1 MTLSNQELC
10 VVNGCCAVVQR
21 LNLTQQISRL
31 HVQTLEEGLSRG
43 QRGGNCSPMVLLGVE
58 PVALREFHRRLHGNP
73 RPLHGS
79 PDVSYW
85 NTWLPPVAATYETH
99 MWFAM
104 TLRQLESRCLR
115 RWTNAAADVTCQAAS
130 TFPVASSPLQDEVFV
145 VLFGHPQFEGIFEQ
159 NLFGFEPHCS
169 KRQGPTC

>member
-1 MTLSNQELC
+1 M
-10 VVNGCCAVVQR
+10 VDV
-21 LNLTQQISRL
+21 
-31 HVQTLEEGLSRG
+31 GLWWINCHCGPTSQSDTAEQLAPRADPRG
-43 QRGGNCSPMVLLGVE
+43 RSVAWTTRGGGNCSPMVLLGVE

-85 NTWLPPVAATYETH
+85 NTRLPLVAATCETH
-99 MWFAM
+99 MWFAT
-104 TLRQLESRCLR
+104 TLLQLESRSLR

-145 VLFGHPQFEGIFEQ
+145 VLLGHPQFEGIFEQ

-169 KRQGPTC
+169 KRQGPKC

>member
-1 MTLSNQELC
+1 M
-10 VVNGCCAVVQR
+10 
-21 LNLTQQISRL
+21 
-31 HVQTLEEGLSRG
+31 
-43 QRGGNCSPMVLLGVE
+43 LLGVE

-85 NTWLPPVAATYETH
+85 NTRLPPVAATHETH

-104 TLRQLESRCLR
+104 TLRQLESRSLR